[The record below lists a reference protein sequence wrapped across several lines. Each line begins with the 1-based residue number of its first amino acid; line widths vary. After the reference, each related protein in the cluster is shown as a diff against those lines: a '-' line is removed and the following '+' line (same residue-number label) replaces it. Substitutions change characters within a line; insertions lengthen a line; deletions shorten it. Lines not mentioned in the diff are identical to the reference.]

1 MAYKKR
7 SGDPFHDKHLLDAHP
22 SCLFGACMKEAASDT
37 LVHRYTPVGVTREPV
52 RELNTIAWEVR
63 SSPPGLRLPTKP
75 NSHDANTKD
84 DKYNSGHS
92 GLLGDGTRTSDTL
105 VHRYTPVGVKREP
118 VGKLH
123 RHSSTEDNSMSFSKP
138 DTILN
143 VAYLNKPIVD
153 PVAKRTKAVAVV
165 ANTEATKAQHRSLLN
180 VDQTDSTSDDLPQR
194 LTTKEVS
201 EMLPEIRPKRS
212 TLPTPIPLV
221 ARTIN
226 LRSMIHGCT
235 HAVEPR
241 TDKVTMTTI
250 QNTCFQ
256 NP

>member
-1 MAYKKR
+1 VNQW
-7 SGDPFHDKHLLDAHP
+7 
-22 SCLFGACMKEAASDT
+22 EN
-37 LVHRYTPVGVTREPV
+37 YTVTRQPK
-52 RELNTIAWEVR
+52 I
-63 SSPPGLRLPTKP
+63 
-75 NSHDANTKD
+75 
-84 DKYNSGHS
+84 
-92 GLLGDGTRTSDTL
+92 TL
-105 VHRYTPVGVKREP
+105 
-118 VGKLH
+118 
-123 RHSSTEDNSMSFSKP
+123 SFSKP

-143 VAYLNKPIVD
+143 VAYLNKPSVD

-165 ANTEATKAQHRSLLN
+165 ANTEATKAQHRSLLK

-201 EMLPEIRPKRS
+201 EMLPEVRPKRS

-226 LRSMIHGCT
+226 FRSMIHGYT

-241 TDKVTMTTI
+241 TDKVTICSMTTT
-250 QNTCFQ
+250 QETSFQ

>member
-1 MAYKKR
+1 MNQW
-7 SGDPFHDKHLLDAHP
+7 
-22 SCLFGACMKEAASDT
+22 EN
-37 LVHRYTPVGVTREPV
+37 YTVT
-52 RELNTIAWEVR
+52 
-63 SSPPGLRLPTKP
+63 
-75 NSHDANTKD
+75 
-84 DKYNSGHS
+84 
-92 GLLGDGTRTSDTL
+92 
-105 VHRYTPVGVKREP
+105 
-118 VGKLH
+118 
-123 RHSSTEDNSMSFSKP
+123 

-201 EMLPEIRPKRS
+201 EMLPEVRPKRS

-241 TDKVTMTTI
+241 TDNVTMNTI
-250 QNTCFQ
+250 
-256 NP
+256 